1 MSRTRTSNRWLP
13 KRVYDKDGAYRLK
26 PIEPMIDPADGKL
39 KSWIRLCDLGSSL
52 EQINEALAKLLN
64 QDFAT
69 DTMPHVCKEFKAKKL
84 GKFSKEVQ
92 DSYGRFCDVISNC
105 FEDFKV
111 NQVKTKDCADFLRE
125 NFTGKANTAKKYAAL
140 MRKIFKYSISEL
152 GLRDDNPIDN
162 LDLGDYETKRR
173 EVLPTHDQIQSIRSA
188 GFIGLDGKRTHSGE
202 MFACLIDMSYLC
214 WQRAIDIRT
223 MKEAQIIRD
232 EIIRFTPSKTMKS
245 SGKSVDIAIT
255 AAIKDVIERA
265 REIKRK
271 QSIISPY
278 LFAKDDG
285 APYARSGLF
294 SMWARARARAGI
306 KDDVTFKDIRALGA
320 TDAAK
325 AGKTIQEISDR
336 LVHTSTKTSEIYI
349 KEVVPTA
356 SKIDVELP
364 WKSL

>member
-1 MSRTRTSNRWLP
+1 MSRTRRSNRWLP

-26 PIEPMIDPADGKL
+26 PTEPMIDPADGKL

-52 EQINEALAKLLN
+52 EQINEALEKLLN
-64 QDFAT
+64 QEFAK
-69 DTMPHVCKEFKAKKL
+69 DTMPYVCKEFKKNKL

-92 DSYGRFCDVISNC
+92 DSYSRFCDVISNC

-111 NQVKTKDCADFLRE
+111 NQVKTKDCADFLRD
-125 NFTGKANTAKKYAAL
+125 NFKDKPNTAKKYAAL

-152 GLRDDNPIDN
+152 GLREDNPIDN
-162 LDLGDYETKRR
+162 LDLGDYETVRR
-173 EVLPTHDQIQSIRSA
+173 EVLPTHEQIQAIRNA
-188 GFIGLDGKRTHSGE
+188 GFIGKDGKKTHSGE

-255 AAIKDVIERA
+255 GAIRDVIKRA
-265 REIKRK
+265 QEIKRK

-285 APYARSGLF
+285 DPYTRSGLF
-294 SMWARARARAGI
+294 SMWDRARERASI
-306 KDDVTFKDIRALGA
+306 TDDVTFKDIRALGA

-325 AGKTIQEISDR
+325 AGNSIQEISDR
-336 LVHTSTKTSEIYI
+336 LVHSSTKTSEIYI
-349 KEVVPTA
+349 KEAVPTA
-356 SKIDVELP
+356 STIDAKLP
-364 WKSL
+364 W